1 LLTLA
6 GTPGT
11 DDWFLVTLASEMGAN
26 FPRLEKLR
34 RYREG
39 DAPVPGEASASM
51 RAAYRSFVNMS
62 RLNMCELIVNA
73 KTNRQKAVGFRTA
86 AVGDELGD
94 DAAWATWKRSHMAVG
109 SRRLFADAGHYG
121 DAFLSVIGSDTPG
134 PGGLLLDPYMIP
146 SDGWSTWTMQDSLR
160 PWLALAA
167 IETSYD
173 PVAGVDRIVLFRAG
187 QEGQS
192 ATIRVAEKPTSRST
206 IPQNGQAW
214 KPGVDWTWT
223 SPPEYLNYTQDVP
236 VVRYSTLNRK
246 GFYETHLDSIDRYND
261 GIKQRLTITA
271 MQAFRQ
277 RAIKGDMPR
286 VYPEDH
292 ENAGEPINY
301 DEIFRAGPAALWMLP
316 EDADIWESS
325 TTDIQPLIAASKD
338 DLRNLAAVTGTPLYT
353 LAPEGAS
360 GSATGAEV
368 ARETLT
374 FNVEELNDIASE
386 VFAQAHSLAFQA
398 QRDAT
403 RADAAQIE
411 TIWASIDRASIIDR
425 ATGAKSAKEGGA
437 TQRMIDEKVFGLTPA
452 EQRQAQADREDEAFL
467 LAGEAA

>member
-11 DDWFLVTLASEMGAN
+11 DDWFLVTIAAEMGAN
-26 FPRLEKLR
+26 FPRLHKLR

-51 RAAYRSFVNMS
+51 RDAYVSFVNMS
-62 RLNMCELIVNA
+62 RLNMCDLIVNA

-121 DAFLSVIGSDTPG
+121 DAFVSVIGTDTPG
-134 PGGLLLDPYMIP
+134 SDGSLLDPYMVP
-146 SDGWSTWTMQDSLR
+146 SNGWTTWTMQDALR

-167 IETSYD
+167 ITVGYD
-173 PVAGVDRIVLFRAG
+173 PIMGVDRILLYRAG
-187 QEGQS
+187 QGGQS
-192 ATIRVAEKPTSRST
+192 ATLRVAEKPTSKST
-206 IPQNGQAW
+206 IPNNGQAW

-223 SPPEYLNYTQDVP
+223 GAPIYLNYTQDVP
-236 VVRYSTLNRK
+236 VVRYSTLTRM

-277 RAIKGDMPR
+277 RAIKGDLPS
-286 VYPEDH
+286 VYPADH
-292 ENAGEPINY
+292 ENAGEPIDYN
-301 DEIFRAGPAALWMLP
+301 EIFKAGPAALWMLP
-316 EDADIWESS
+316 DGADIWESA
-325 TTDIQPLIAASKD
+325 TTDITPLLAASKD
-338 DLRNLAAVTGTPLYT
+338 DLRNIAAVTGTPLYT
-353 LAPEGAS
+353 LSPEGAS

-374 FNVEELNDIASE
+374 FGVEELNDIASE

-398 QRDAT
+398 SRDT
-403 RADAAQIE
+403 SRTDPAQIE

-452 EQRQAQADREDEAFL
+452 EQRQAEQDRQDEAFL